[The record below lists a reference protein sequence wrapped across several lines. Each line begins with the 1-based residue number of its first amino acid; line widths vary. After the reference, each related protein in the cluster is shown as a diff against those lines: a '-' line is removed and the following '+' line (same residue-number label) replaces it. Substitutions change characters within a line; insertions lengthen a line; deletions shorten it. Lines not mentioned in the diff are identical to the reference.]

1 MSWEPGVTADVLKE
15 AQLLDSELK
24 WTIRTIVMPPLAAE
38 LLDFLN
44 ALVTPKELQKQN
56 SSVAGILL

>member
-24 WTIRTIVMPPLAAE
+24 WIIRTIVMPPLAAE
-38 LLDFLN
+38 LLDLKG
-44 ALVTPKELQKQN
+44 AHVTQKGLQKQN